1 MIGVTSDN
9 GLGLTKNRLS
19 LFSNETCNLSNGFT
33 DNVVYGEKQFL
44 NDVQNFVSV
53 NYPNRNFT
61 DFVRDSIRF
70 VYTDWNNK
78 LLVDFLFYFEFY
90 FLSIFNYFEVYAL
103 NF

>member
-9 GLGLTKNRLS
+9 GLGLTRNRLS
-19 LFSNETCNLSNGFT
+19 LFLNETCNLSNGFT

-78 LLVDFLFYFEFY
+78 LLVTFILCLELLIILKFM
-90 FLSIFNYFEVYAL
+90 L
-103 NF
+103 